1 MNIMRLS
8 IPVMVLLCFM
18 EPSSSFSYGM
28 QTKTSTRTF
37 GTRTNTEIFMQPV
50 KKSYGLTKGLRD
62 TSLSETPEPSTDANN
77 DSVVQDEETVVD
89 SNVEI
94 AIPDIMATIRAA
106 ENDAREARMAAASAQ
121 TPTDATNT
129 DAITETSA
137 PAVEGELAAGVLD
150 ATMNIITSEN
160 DARKA
165 LLAELM
171 AEKPISDFTPEVL
184 DAIISEP
191 TIAVALP
198 QTNTNTRPPP
208 KPSKSVPTTSKAPP
222 QKTKRGSGAL
232 VPINQESVEFTAGFV
247 GAGIGLA
254 IGGPYFALLS
264 AAIANYSTKTD
275 SEVGDAVQTVSRSA
289 LELYNYAIELDA
301 KYEVLQTSQSKLRE
315 AIDNLKNT
323 SGDNKELIEKLENS
337 LTKTTNRIE
346 EFNAEYDFVGSGLT
360 ALEVAGDL
368 VYRAVEKVND
378 LNDEYGVTQKAT
390 DVIRK
395 SVESARKA
403 AVEAGESAKK
413 SLDQL

>member
-28 QTKTSTRTF
+28 QTSTRTF
-37 GTRTNTEIFMQPV
+37 GTTRTEIFMQPV

-89 SNVEI
+89 VEI
-94 AIPDIMATIRAA
+94 ATADIMATIRAA